1 MKITKKVGVV
11 LGVGALAVSALS
23 FTQISKLYGTKIID
37 VIDGDTIVTENKQ
50 RVRLFGV
57 NSPDEGYCYA
67 QESKEKLVSLVK
79 GKRVVM
85 KNPIV
90 DKYGRIV
97 AVLYVKDK
105 MINAEMVRG
114 GFGRYDSEVNSDSN
128 VLREAREEAMS
139 ENRGLYGECVEK
151 EALDSRC
158 VIKGNQDYGP
168 KIYHLP
174 GCFDYER
181 TFIDLDLGDEW
192 FCSENDAEKAG
203 FVKSKN
209 CK

>member
-1 MKITKKVGVV
+1 MKITKKVGMV

-23 FTQISKLYGTKIID
+23 FGQISKLYGTKIID

-57 NSPDEGYCYA
+57 NAPDEGYCYSE
-67 QESKEKLVSLVK
+67 ESKEKLTSLVK
-79 GKRVVM
+79 GKRVVL

-90 DKYGRIV
+90 DKYRRMV
-97 AVLYVKDK
+97 AVVYVKDK
-105 MINAEMVRG
+105 MINAEMVKG
-114 GFGRYDSEVNSDSN
+114 GYGRYDSEVNGESG

-139 ENRGLYGECVEK
+139 ESKGLYSECVEK
-151 EALDSRC
+151 EAPDSRC

-174 GCFDYER
+174 GCLDYER
-181 TFIDLDLGDEW
+181 TLIDLDLGDSW
-192 FCSENDAEKAG
+192 FCSEKEAKAAG

>member
-1 MKITKKVGVV
+1 MKITKKVGVG
-11 LGVGALAVSALS
+11 LGAVVLAVSALS

-50 RVRLFGV
+50 RIRLFGV
-57 NSPDEGYCYA
+57 NSPDEGYCYFE
-67 QESKEKLVSLVK
+67 ESKEKLTSLVK
-79 GKRVVM
+79 GKRVIL
-85 KNPIV
+85 KDPIV
-90 DKYGRIV
+90 DKYRRMV
-97 AVLYVKDK
+97 AVVYVKDK
-105 MINAEMVRG
+105 MINEEMVKG
-114 GFGRYDSEVNSDSN
+114 GFGRYDSEVNSESG

-139 ENRGLYGECVEK
+139 EGRGLYGECVEK
-151 EALDSRC
+151 EAPDSGC

-174 GCFDYER
+174 GCLDYER
-181 TFIDLDLGDEW
+181 TLVDLDLGDAW
-192 FCSENDAEKAG
+192 FCSEKEAEKAG